1 MSAQRPNADRKKHPS
16 IWLDRPARYGLV
28 SRFFHWSIAYLL
40 IWQMVTLL
48 GWRLIGDGPFM
59 RSVSELGPYHGTVG
73 ISVLTLGLA
82 RLLWAIANRRRRP
95 PHERTVSGRIARI
108 AHELF
113 YALMIA
119 IPGMSL
125 LRAYGKGLG
134 YEQWGIQ
141 LVPETDTEIAWM
153 MAPADALHGLL
164 AWTFGVL
171 IAGHVGMALWHWIV
185 RRDAVLQRMS
195 GSLQP
200 A

>member
-1 MSAQRPNADRKKHPS
+1 METASSAVDEKHPS
-16 IWLDRPARYGLV
+16 LWLDSSARYGLV

-73 ISVLTLGLA
+73 VLVLFLGVA
-82 RLLWAIANRRRRP
+82 RLVWAIANRHRRP
-95 PHERTVSGRIARI
+95 RYERMVSGRTARL

-119 IPGMSL
+119 IPAMAL
-125 LRAYGKGLG
+125 LRAYGKGRG
-134 YEQWGIQ
+134 YEQWGLQ
-141 LVPETDTEIAWM
+141 LVPKTDTEIAWM

-164 AWTFGVL
+164 AWTFGAL
-171 IAGHVGMALWHWIV
+171 IAGHVGIAFWHRIV
-185 RRDAVLQRMS
+185 RRDRVLRRMP
-195 GSLQP
+195 GTLKP

>member
-1 MSAQRPNADRKKHPS
+1 METVSGAVGEKHPS
-16 IWLDRPARYGLV
+16 LWLDSCVRYGLV

-73 ISVLTLGLA
+73 VLVLFLGVA
-82 RLLWAIANRRRRP
+82 RLVWAIANRNRRP
-95 PHERTVSGRIARI
+95 RYERTVSGRTARL

-119 IPGMSL
+119 IPAIAL
-125 LRAYGKGLG
+125 LRAYGKGRG
-134 YEQWGIQ
+134 YEQWGLQ
-141 LVPETDTEIAWM
+141 LVPKTDTEIAWM

-164 AWTFGVL
+164 AWTFGAL
-171 IAGHVGMALWHWIV
+171 IAGHVGMAFWHRVV
-185 RRDAVLQRMS
+185 RRDGVLRRMA
-195 GSLQP
+195 GTLKP